1 MSKKEANGEY
11 AKLLYTVHGMSLQ
24 DIAAKLKISYRA
36 LQNWKKEGC
45 WDAERQRL
53 KEAEGATHSSFY
65 AELATELRLLRA
77 ETGEGK
83 EVDIARYKRIEIL
96 TNSMG
101 KVLDYENKA
110 PKKTEKKRSP
120 QEMADEIDKIIRG
133 EG

>member
-1 MSKKEANGEY
+1 MSKKEASGEY
-11 AKLLYTVHGMSLQ
+11 AQRLYVVHGTSLQ
-24 DIAAKLKISYRA
+24 DIAAKLKISYRT

-101 KVLDYENKA
+101 KVLDYESKV
-110 PKKTEKKRSP
+110 PKKTERKKSS
-120 QEMADEIDKIIRG
+120 EEVMAELGKIMWG
-133 EG
+133 EN